1 MEGKKKNILFII
13 LTVFLIVCLATIAV
27 LVTIIATNKGKID
40 SSNTDNITSNV
51 DSTDNSKN
59 ETKNITLSDEEA
71 KTKIERAFVFYA
83 EGVAFAENLY
93 GKKIGTNEE
102 DVVTLDNNKYYLTSI
117 DYSEFKKE
125 VLNFI
130 SEDVYNSK
138 NKFKNRTICIENNSK
153 LAILAFGATGS
164 QYRMSKFEKEL
175 KEANKYVCKVE
186 GFFGYGSVLSY
197 NEVTF
202 ELNDNG
208 NYIITNISENKLLAN
223 FAKLVERYFSA
234 SSSGKTVAEA
244 CYGEKIDTSSIRTT
258 TIDGE
263 KYSLTNIDYTKFM
276 ENVNKIF
283 SDEVFKKLNE
293 FKGIKICIES
303 NSKLAIYNGEWQG
316 SSYESGM
323 TSISNIVSDSKFV
336 MDFEG
341 TLITAGRSQ
350 NVSYEFTFEK
360 SGDNYVITKAENKA
374 L

>member
-13 LTVFLIVCLATIAV
+13 LTVLLIVCLATIAV

-93 GKKIGTNEE
+93 GKKIETNEK

-130 SEDVYNSK
+130 SEDIYNSK
-138 NKFKNRTICIENNSK
+138 NKFKSRTICIENNSK

-186 GFFGYGSVLSY
+186 GFFGYGSALSY

-234 SSSGKTVAEA
+234 SSSGKTVAEV

-263 KYSLTNIDYTKFM
+263 KYYLTNIDYTKFM

-283 SDEVFKKLNE
+283 SDDVFKDLNE
-293 FKGIKICIES
+293 FKGTKICIES
-303 NSKLAIYNGEWQG
+303 NSKLAIYNSEWQG

-341 TLITAGRSQ
+341 TLTNAGRSQ

-360 SGDNYVITKAENKA
+360 SGDNYVITKAENKT